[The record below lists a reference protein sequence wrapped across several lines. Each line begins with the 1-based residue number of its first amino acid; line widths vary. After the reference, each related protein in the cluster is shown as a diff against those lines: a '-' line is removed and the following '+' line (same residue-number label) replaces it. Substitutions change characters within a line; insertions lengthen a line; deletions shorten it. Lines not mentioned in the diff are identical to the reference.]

1 MSTRL
6 LGVYRQC
13 VERGIWA
20 KIQLETRGG
29 VEEVTFSC
37 SETAVF
43 PKKTKKRP
51 PNARRQQYNRERREA
66 WLNKQKIHASGSGPT
81 SAASATAAAKGAA
94 ATKPTA
100 EAAAAKTTAAVS
112 VTAAPYREA
121 AAAKATAAAS
131 ATAAP
136 LTGAAEA
143 KTTAAASATA
153 APATAAAAPATA
165 AATATGEAV
174 TATPPRKKMKAPDA
188 TRCSTR
194 STVTAKRQAM
204 ASPENQRAATDSN
217 RDLDLALN
225 LDLDLDRDLDSPTAT
240 AFSATALETVV
251 PGTAALA
258 APSCTSLS
266 PPEAPNLK
274 KYPMSY
280 LPAHPDWFLCLTCK
294 GGRHRIQDL
303 QCMKCDEK
311 HGKLNKRPAEH
322 RALHF
327 VCL

>member
-20 KIQLETRGG
+20 RIQLETRGG

-51 PNARRQQYNRERREA
+51 PNARRQQYNTERREA

-112 VTAAPYREA
+112 VTAAPYRGA

-165 AATATGEAV
+165 AATATGEAA

-204 ASPENQRAATDSN
+204 ASPENQRAATDPN
-217 RDLDLALN
+217 NDLDLALN

-240 AFSATALETVV
+240 AISATAVV
-251 PGTAALA
+251 PGTAAPA
-258 APSCTSLS
+258 APSCT

-294 GGRHRIQDL
+294 GGRHQIQDL

-311 HGKLNKRPAEH
+311 HGKMNKRPAEH

>member
-20 KIQLETRGG
+20 RIQLETRGG

-37 SETAVF
+37 SQTTVF

-66 WLNKQKIHASGSGPT
+66 WLNKQKSHASGSGPT
-81 SAASATAAAKGAA
+81 SAASATAAAK
-94 ATKPTA
+94 
-100 EAAAAKTTAAVS
+100 
-112 VTAAPYREA
+112 
-121 AAAKATAAAS
+121 ATAADS

-136 LTGAAEA
+136 LTGAAAA
-143 KTTAAASATA
+143 KITAAASATA
-153 APATAAAAPATA
+153 APATAAAT
-165 AATATGEAV
+165 TTGEAA
-174 TATPPRKKMKAPDA
+174 TATPPRKKIKAPDA

-217 RDLDLALN
+217 NDLDLALN

-240 AFSATALETVV
+240 AFSATAVV
-251 PGTAALA
+251 PGTASPA

>member
-20 KIQLETRGG
+20 RIQLESRGG

-112 VTAAPYREA
+112 VTAASSRGA
-121 AAAKATAAAS
+121 AAAKATAADS

-136 LTGAAEA
+136 LTGAAAA
-143 KTTAAASATA
+143 KTTAAASATS
-153 APATAAAAPATA
+153 APATA
-165 AATATGEAV
+165 AATTTGEAA

-217 RDLDLALN
+217 NDLDLALN

-240 AFSATALETVV
+240 AISATAVV
-251 PGTAALA
+251 PGTAAPA
-258 APSCTSLS
+258 APSCT

-294 GGRHRIQDL
+294 GGRHQIQDL

-311 HGKLNKRPAEH
+311 HGKMNKRPAEH